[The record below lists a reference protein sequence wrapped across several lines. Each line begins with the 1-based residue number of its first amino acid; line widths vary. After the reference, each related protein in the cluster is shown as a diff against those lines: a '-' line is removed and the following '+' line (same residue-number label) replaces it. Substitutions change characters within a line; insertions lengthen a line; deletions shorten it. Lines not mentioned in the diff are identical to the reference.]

1 MKHIYKFKL
10 NEFHPGADSISNTI
24 NRFIGYGE
32 VEGTSLEITR
42 EAISLLLNYYFNQEI
57 EPDVIRGS
65 ELHTALLNIE
75 NCINTLQDDGYPESW
90 IYKELRKFV

>member
-42 EAISLLLNYYFNQEI
+42 EAISLLLNYYFN
-57 EPDVIRGS
+57 
-65 ELHTALLNIE
+65 
-75 NCINTLQDDGYPESW
+75 
-90 IYKELRKFV
+90 